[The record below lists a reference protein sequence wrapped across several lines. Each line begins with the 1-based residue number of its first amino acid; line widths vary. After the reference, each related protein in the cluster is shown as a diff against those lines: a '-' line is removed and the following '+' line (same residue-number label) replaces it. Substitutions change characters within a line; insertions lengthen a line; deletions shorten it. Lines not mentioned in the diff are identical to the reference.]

1 MANAN
6 YKLTISPLID
16 TIFENRIGGKKAN
29 PNKLEDTLKN
39 VTITEDGIQV
49 KLKLGGIVASPWSL
63 EVVIENGD
71 EEFQTIPKIIKGKI
85 PGNGPSITDKI
96 FKLKKKPSDPV

>member
-16 TIFENRIGGKKAN
+16 TVFENRIGGKKAN
-29 PNKLEDTLKN
+29 PNKLEGTLKN
-39 VTITEDGIQV
+39 VTITEDGIHI

-63 EVVIENGD
+63 EVVVENSD
-71 EEFQTIPKIIKGKI
+71 QEFQTIPKIIKGKI
-85 PGNGPSITDKI
+85 PGSGPSVTDKI
-96 FKLKKKPSDPV
+96 FQLKKKTSDSV